1 MAEWIKWALVSA
13 RTKWAVI
20 EQDSWH
26 THVHTCKPTYTN
38 TYRHKTALLSHEC
51 TEHIISPLPSHPSLN
66 GNFVFLCGT
75 FWDCCHQ
82 HTCYTPLEYPGFT
95 PRGNAASSEPST
107 LTLYILTFLES
118 TAKRYF
124 PSTQLGKH
132 LTKRAPHPYSQL
144 QQGLL
149 TLCGV
154 KMTALLRLSPRA
166 LAQLSGSPYSS
177 SAYFTAGLTVC
188 THRWASAACS
198 GHCGADPPSCAPSEY
213 WGSRSL
219 FLSSTALIF
228 EFILIKI
235 N

>member
-1 MAEWIKWALVSA
+1 MSA
-13 RTKWAVI
+13 PNI
-20 EQDSWH
+20 LYH
-26 THVHTCKPTYTN
+26 H
-38 TYRHKTALLSHEC
+38 
-51 TEHIISPLPSHPSLN
+51 LPSHPSLN

-82 HTCYTPLEYPGFT
+82 HTCYTSLEYPEFT

-124 PSTQLGKH
+124 PSIPLGKH
-132 LTKRAPHPYSQL
+132 LTKRAPHPVQPTPAGSSDT
-144 QQGLL
+144 LL
-149 TLCGV
+149 TSCTRGV
-154 KMTALLRLSPRA
+154 KMTALLWHSPRA
-166 LAQLSGSPYSS
+166 LAQLFGSPYSS

-198 GHCGADPPSCAPSEY
+198 GHLWCRSHPSCVPSEY